1 MKDHLQDIVQNVHGL
16 GNIDSAKITGTDTE
30 TVLSTISEDRSVIVQ
45 ARFHNPVPEF
55 IGTFGLPTLGKLK
68 TILDIPEYRE
78 DATISIERRDID
90 GEEVPASITFEN
102 KIADFTNTYRLMTP
116 GVVNEKLKNLK
127 FKGASWDVEFTPSVA
142 SIQRL
147 KFQAQANS
155 DENCFTARTE
165 KNNLKFYFGDH
176 STHAGNFV
184 FHPGVSGKLSK
195 DWKWPVGAFSSILSL
210 VGDKTIK
217 ISDAGVSMI
226 TVKTG
231 MAEYEFILPGMTK

>member
-1 MKDHLQDIVQNVHGL
+1 MKDYLQDIVQNVYGL
-16 GNIDSAKITGTDTE
+16 GNIDSVKITGTDTE

-45 ARFHNPVPEF
+45 ARFHNPVPDF

-78 DATISIERRDID
+78 DAVITIERQGNE
-90 GEEVPASITFEN
+90 GEDFPCSITFEN
-102 KIADFTNTYRLMTP
+102 KISDFTNTYRLMSP
-116 GVVNEKLKNLK
+116 SVVTEKLKNLK
-127 FKGASWDVEFTPSVA
+127 FKAPAWDVEFEPTNS
-142 SIQRL
+142 SIQRM

-184 FHPGVSGKLSK
+184 FHPGVTGKLSK
-195 DWKWPVGAFSSILSL
+195 DWKWPVGAFSSILNL
-210 VGDKTIK
+210 VGDKTIR
-217 ISDAGVSMI
+217 ISDAGVSKI

-231 MAEYEFILPGMTK
+231 VAEYEYILPGMTK

>member
-1 MKDHLQDIVQNVHGL
+1 MKDHLQDIVQNIQGL
-16 GNIDSAKITGTDTE
+16 GNIDSVKITGTDTE

-55 IGTFGLPTLGKLK
+55 IGTFGLPALGKLK

-116 GVVNEKLKNLK
+116 ALVNEKLKNLK
-127 FKGASWDVEFTPSVA
+127 FKGANWDVEFTPSVA

-147 KFQAQANS
+147 KFQAQATS
-155 DENCFTARTE
+155 GENCFSARTE

-176 STHAGNFV
+176 STYAGNFV
-184 FHPGVSGKLSK
+184 FHAGVSGKLSK
-195 DWKWPVGAFSSILSL
+195 DWKWPVGAFSSVLNL